1 METSESKKLF
11 QMIEEIEQKSSLTQ
25 QEKDRMEKNRLRA
38 IAIKNTKADNK
49 RNATSSF
56 FSGAKVLC
64 LRLIKI

>member
-38 IAIKNTKADNK
+38 IAIKNTKANNK

-56 FSGAKVLC
+56 FSDAKVLC
-64 LRLIKI
+64 LRFIKS